1 MTPRFRKKSWV
12 AALSRDEQE
21 RQGRIVR
28 SASAAFASTEA
39 VLAFLNTHHDGL
51 RGRPLDL
58 AMASDEGLLA
68 VEAAIGAERRPP
80 AGVRDPHAGKET
92 RHG

>member
-12 AALSRDEQE
+12 ATLPPDAQA
-21 RQGRIVR
+21 RQGRVVR

-58 AMASDEGLLA
+58 ALASDEGLQA
-68 VEAAIGAERRPP
+68 VEAAIGAESRSRQTRP
-80 AGVRDPHAGKET
+80 
-92 RHG
+92 